1 MNGTRISSL
10 IRFSGLALLAA
21 CFVAGHADAQVFQ
34 GKFTLP
40 FQARWGQATLA
51 AGEYSFTVDT
61 LSWTGYTLRLYRGGK
76 GVGMILAQS
85 YDKSYSGN
93 AELIVEQGTVCTLRL
108 PRVGIVL
115 QYAPQRPKH
124 ITAPEER
131 QLAQLVPVAAA
142 GK

>member
-1 MNGTRISSL
+1 MNGIRISSL

-21 CFVAGHADAQVFQ
+21 CFVAGHANAQVFQ
-34 GKFTLP
+34 GRFTLTS
-40 FQARWGQATLA
+40 QAQWGGVTLSP
-51 AGEYSFTVDT
+51 GDYSFTLDSVDAQSF
-61 LSWTGYTLRLYRGGK
+61 LHLYRGRT

-85 YDKSYSGN
+85 FDKSYSGH
-93 AELIVEQGTVCTLRL
+93 AELTVEQGTVRTLNIPDL
-108 PRVGIVL
+108 GVIY

-131 QLAQLVPVAAA
+131 QLAQLVPVAAV